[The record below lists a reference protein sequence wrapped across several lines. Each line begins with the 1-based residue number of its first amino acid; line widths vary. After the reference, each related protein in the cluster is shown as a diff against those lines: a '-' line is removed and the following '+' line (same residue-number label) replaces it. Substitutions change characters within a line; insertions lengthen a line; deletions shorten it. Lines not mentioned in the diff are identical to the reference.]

1 MAVAGLLSIAA
12 WVAASLGLIELS
24 GPPWPLAVLG
34 LGAACAAVCAWPR
47 SDPSRWARGAAGE
60 VVTAA
65 ILESLPRRRWVVLH
79 DLAVPGSRANV
90 DHLVIGPTGVWV
102 IDTKAYRAR
111 VTARR
116 RQVLV
121 AGAPMRTEAV
131 GWEAEV
137 VSGLLG
143 VPARPV
149 IAMHARGL
157 PRRGRRVG
165 GVRVLPAA
173 QLVRRLCRGQYFWP
187 RVGRRGVRELGQLAE
202 QSMKRSW

>member
-1 MAVAGLLSIAA
+1 MAVVGALGL
-12 WVAASLGLIELS
+12 WVAVSLGLATMRR
-24 GPPWPLAVLG
+24 PAWPLLVLA
-34 LGAACAAVCAWPR
+34 LAGAAAAALLWPR

-60 VVTAA
+60 IVTAA
-65 ILESLPRRRWVVLH
+65 ILEDLPRRRWVVLH

-111 VTARR
+111 VSVRR

-121 AGAPMRTEAV
+121 AGAPLRTAAV
-131 GWEAEV
+131 CWEAKV
-137 VSGLLG
+137 VSGLLDVG
-143 VPARPV
+143 ARPV
-149 IAMHARGL
+149 IAMHAKGL

-173 QLVRRLCRGQYFWP
+173 QLVRRLRRGQHLWP
-187 RVGRRGVRELGQLAE
+187 RLRTQDVHELGEVAE
-202 QSMKRSW
+202 KSLKRPL